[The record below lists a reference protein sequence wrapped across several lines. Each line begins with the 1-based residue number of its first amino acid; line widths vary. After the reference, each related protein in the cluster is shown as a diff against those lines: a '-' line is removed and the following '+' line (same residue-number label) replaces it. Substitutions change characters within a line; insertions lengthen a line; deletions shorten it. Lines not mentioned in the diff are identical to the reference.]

1 MLKDIED
8 FHKKFELHPLD
19 KPGFL
24 SKELERF
31 RIKFM
36 EEELLEFIKA
46 CKDDN
51 LHDAFDALIDLTYV
65 VLGTAYLM
73 GFPFEDGWNE
83 VHKANMAKV
92 RAQSSEQSKRG
103 NSMDVVKPAGWVAP
117 NLNQLLGIDND

>member
-8 FHKKFELHPLD
+8 FHKKFELHPLT

-24 SKELERF
+24 SKDLTNF

-46 CKDDN
+46 YRENN

-73 GFPFEDGWNE
+73 GLPFENAWDE
-83 VHKANMAKV
+83 VHKANMQKI
-92 RAQSSEQSKRG
+92 RAENSLQSKRS
-103 NSMDVVKPAGWVAP
+103 NVHDVIKPAGWVKP
-117 NLNQLLGIDND
+117 DLNKFLVDNED